1 MRTAFLLIVAMVVV
15 AAVSYSGIALLNGK
29 YSATP
34 IVNLIGPGD
43 RPSVCAKRSEPYFE
57 SNKKILRE
65 ISGLIIKSD
74 WFTQLWVTDSED
86 FWKMELIDDEAD
98 VYDNVEPT
106 KDDIETFLPLFNQL
120 DIRDFNSP
128 VLFSQSN
135 ETVAAIQ
142 TASTCGLSIFDWI
155 KFRLNAGGPARNR
168 PTAFA
173 IAYVYW
179 PDGVTDISTCPE
191 PLPKFEGSM
200 LCEIQLS
207 KTWTWSSRWAPNYRL
222 NVVSTETE

>member
-128 VLFSQSN
+128 VLFLNPTKPLPQFKLRLPAGCQFLIGLSSALMQAAQR
-135 ETVAAIQ
+135 ETVQPRLQLHMCIGQ
-142 TASTCGLSIFDWI
+142 TALLTFQPVQSHYLNLKARCSA
-155 KFRLNAGGPARNR
+155 KFN
-168 PTAFA
+168 
-173 IAYVYW
+173 
-179 PDGVTDISTCPE
+179 
-191 PLPKFEGSM
+191 
-200 LCEIQLS
+200 
-207 KTWTWSSRWAPNYRL
+207 
-222 NVVSTETE
+222 